1 MPYFFALV
9 LMIAWLLSVLGVYSG
24 GAYASVMLGVAV
36 LLIVVAMPSGH
47 RGLA

>member
-1 MPYFFALV
+1 MLYFLALV

-24 GAYASVMLGVAV
+24 AAYASVMLGVAV
-36 LLIVVAMPSGH
+36 VLTVVAMLSGR